1 MTKQIVYRFFSAKT
15 APMYIFVVQE
25 SYGANS
31 YLKFV
36 ADDSGLAF
44 TWTSDPQEAT
54 KFDSKYAAKERVR
67 DIDGLP
73 ATPCFKEL

>member
-1 MTKQIVYRFFSAKT
+1 MVQIGGKTKNAHKPTQPQY
-15 APMYIFVVQE
+15 VVQKA
-25 SYGANS
+25 YGVNE

-54 KFDSKYAAKERVR
+54 KFDSKYASKERVR

>member
-1 MTKQIVYRFFSAKT
+1 MVQIGGKTKKT
-15 APMYIFVVQE
+15 AKAAQPQFVVQE

-31 YLKFV
+31 YLKFI

-44 TWTSDPQEAT
+44 TWTSDPNDAT

-67 DIDGLP
+67 DIEGLS
-73 ATPCFKEL
+73 ATRCFKEL

>member
-1 MTKQIVYRFFSAKT
+1 MVQIGGKTKNAHKPTQPQY
-15 APMYIFVVQE
+15 VVQKA
-25 SYGANS
+25 YGVNE

>member
-1 MTKQIVYRFFSAKT
+1 MVAIGGKTKKAHKPAQ
-15 APMYIFVVQE
+15 PQFVVQKA
-25 SYGANS
+25 YGVNE

-36 ADDSGLAF
+36 ADDSGLSF
-44 TWTSDPQEAT
+44 TWTSDPNDAT

-67 DIDGLP
+67 DIEGLS